1 MATTDE
7 LLAEAEASADE
18 ESTGYDYLTISVAD
32 RTISIPSSVVLLGV
46 ESDDEVQ
53 RLYFKMPAT
62 YGEFDLSEFGVRIN
76 YLNANN
82 VGDVYVVDD
91 ATSDGTNI
99 TFSWLVGRIAT
110 AYKGNTSF
118 IVCLKY
124 TDDDGNVEKEFNTT
138 VATLPVLEGLETTEA
153 VISENADVIEQ
164 LLKMIAAI
172 DPDAVSGGVTYSDGV
187 GIKSM
192 DQTTTTTT
200 SGGANVWTATL
211 TDGTTYSFT
220 VYNGA
225 QGETGDKGDTGVGIK
240 SITQTTSSTTS
251 GGANVWTVTLTD
263 GSTATFTVYNGA
275 QGAAG
280 SSASISVTPILEE
293 GTAIAEINGTTIY
306 APSYT
311 DGDEVSY

>member
-211 TDGTTYSFT
+211 TDGSTYSFT

-225 QGETGDKGDTGVGIK
+225 QGETGVGIK
-240 SITQTTSSTTS
+240 SIAQTTSSATS
-251 GGANVWTVTLTD
+251 GGANVWTATLTD
-263 GSTATFTVYNGA
+263 GSTYSFTVYN
-275 QGAAG
+275 GAAG